1 MGPKEATEI
10 LAKWTTEIYFRG
22 FRILL
27 TQPFENAAAIVGL
40 MNQLAGLGFTPT
52 PIFDSPP
59 LLAAEMENKEASQET
74 ETPICP
80 THNKP
85 MVQRGG
91 KVWQILELPHQ
102 VDGRKLLQ
110 ISTSE
115 EIITLTNF
123 TPPSLVKA
131 FACSVS

>member
-1 MGPKEATEI
+1 VGPKEATEI

-59 LLAAEMENKEASQET
+59 LLAAETENKEASQET

-85 MVQRGG
+85 MVQREG
-91 KVWQILELPHQ
+91 KYGKFWSCPTRLT
-102 VDGRKLLQ
+102 DGSYCKYR
-110 ISTSE
+110 
-115 EIITLTNF
+115 
-123 TPPSLVKA
+123 PPKKS
-131 FACSVS
+131 